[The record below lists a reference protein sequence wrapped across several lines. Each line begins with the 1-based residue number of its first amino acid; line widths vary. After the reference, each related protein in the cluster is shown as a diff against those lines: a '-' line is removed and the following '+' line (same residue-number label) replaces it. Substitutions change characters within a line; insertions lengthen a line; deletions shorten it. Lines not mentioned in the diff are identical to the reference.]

1 MIDMVKDVLFFLGL
15 VVIVVIAV
23 TAGDILQ
30 KEKAPVMEPIQE
42 VGYLPKEFDE
52 SGLGNNHTQGQTKEG
67 CSSEDC

>member
-1 MIDMVKDVLFFLGL
+1 MSTVDISGL
-15 VVIVVIAV
+15 SMPVIAV

-52 SGLGNNHTQGQTKEG
+52 SGLGNNHTHDQT
-67 CSSEDC
+67 SD